1 MHIPDIVQVDFY
13 CRYVIKISLNDVNDE
28 TTHAG
33 IQDAPCGNRD
43 KTLAQTVIQVWE
55 GVVKRF
61 EDSEVGLLFSNPQ
74 IELCFIQQLDYSQ
87 PELQFA
93 PKLDSGLFP

>member
-1 MHIPDIVQVDFY
+1 MHIPDIVHVDFY

-43 KTLAQTVIQVWE
+43 KTLAQTVI
-55 GVVKRF
+55 
-61 EDSEVGLLFSNPQ
+61 
-74 IELCFIQQLDYSQ
+74 
-87 PELQFA
+87 
-93 PKLDSGLFP
+93 